1 MERTSEG
8 QEDARGRRNTTY
20 KPDGGEG
27 SRPELDAV
35 LRWAD
40 QRCVYERLL
49 VWAWLLPVCLLTPC
63 AYMTIILMVYAPP
76 HTCAAPASPD
86 ALTSQAWRNLT
97 LPRDG
102 TGKFKTCQMYDYE
115 AAIGDSLG
123 RLSAQRAPPVTSG
136 GSDQAV
142 RNPLAR
148 RTYQEDGK
156 EDGKEKE
163 EVKQMEG
170 NEQEAEREKKK
181 EREEQEWEK
190 KEREN
195 AQEVEGKKE
204 KVEHHLKEE
213 PRAKGENAQEAEG
226 DEEEEKHQEEM
237 ATMQETLDH
246 SIPQHS
252 LHGTTNSRDGERAEE
267 NYRKAALEWLERY
280 PSTLPENVTDCLFGY
295 AFDAHYFTATATTE
309 FEWVCAEEYSATR
322 VLQASMFGNLV
333 GCLIFGPLADRIG
346 RRRTFLLLA
355 LKVAVLGSVFVLLRD
370 TWLMLLVRFQVSL
383 GLPIIYQIVIIS
395 ASEQVRDERRG
406 PVTALSS
413 VFFSLGQCL
422 MALVAWLTGDWVKLG
437 LITSLPAFLALVY
450 VKVIEESPRWLV
462 SRGRMDEAAKVLLRI
477 ARMNRVDAS
486 EEEVL
491 ARLRKPPSIR
501 APQASAGP
509 REQRDGSRAPSSPL
523 ALVPRYPRLAVRV
536 LLVVLCWTVNLMMY
550 FSTMLSYSNVF
561 EDPFLGWFFTSVVE
575 IPANLLVLFLLG
587 RVGRRPLHVAVMTL
601 CAASLLAAAAL
612 LAMGYEA
619 THIGVAALVLL
630 AKFCSSMTFLVM
642 YLQAAELSP
651 TPVRS
656 CVTGFASLVAS
667 SFNLVTPVIMMLPG
681 HSYLILGSLAT
692 CGVIFA
698 IFLPETAKRP
708 LPQTLED
715 ADCLTS
721 LPSGRPQVPPPSA
734 VPEDD
739 PRRSL
744 AETTI

>member
-1 MERTSEG
+1 
-8 QEDARGRRNTTY
+8 
-20 KPDGGEG
+20 
-27 SRPELDAV
+27 
-35 LRWAD
+35 
-40 QRCVYERLL
+40 
-49 VWAWLLPVCLLTPC
+49 
-63 AYMTIILMVYAPP
+63 
-76 HTCAAPASPD
+76 
-86 ALTSQAWRNLT
+86 
-97 LPRDG
+97 
-102 TGKFKTCQMYDYE
+102 
-115 AAIGDSLG
+115 
-123 RLSAQRAPPVTSG
+123 
-136 GSDQAV
+136 
-142 RNPLAR
+142 
-148 RTYQEDGK
+148 
-156 EDGKEKE
+156 
-163 EVKQMEG
+163 
-170 NEQEAEREKKK
+170 
-181 EREEQEWEK
+181 
-190 KEREN
+190 
-195 AQEVEGKKE
+195 
-204 KVEHHLKEE
+204 
-213 PRAKGENAQEAEG
+213 
-226 DEEEEKHQEEM
+226 
-237 ATMQETLDH
+237 MQETLDR

-491 ARLRKPPSIR
+491 ARLRK
-501 APQASAGP
+501 ASAGP

>member
-491 ARLRKPPSIR
+491 ARLRK
-501 APQASAGP
+501 ASAGP